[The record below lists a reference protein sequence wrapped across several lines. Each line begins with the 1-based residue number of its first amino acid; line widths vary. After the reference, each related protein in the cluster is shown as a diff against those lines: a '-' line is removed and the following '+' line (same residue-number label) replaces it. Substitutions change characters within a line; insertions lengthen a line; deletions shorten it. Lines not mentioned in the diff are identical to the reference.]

1 MVFVVTQK
9 SGFGLSECFNKYEV
23 TINHYMNPERFI
35 VKYTEMTVYSEH
47 PSLISYYVDD
57 HNHVNFFSVYY
68 NRFVWVDNHKFLR
81 RNIIG
86 KLVIIR
92 FIKLGINN
100 EYNKSM
106 MNIFIYDQ
114 LNRQ

>member
-47 PSLISYYVDD
+47 PSLIS
-57 HNHVNFFSVYY
+57 
-68 NRFVWVDNHKFLR
+68 
-81 RNIIG
+81 
-86 KLVIIR
+86 
-92 FIKLGINN
+92 
-100 EYNKSM
+100 
-106 MNIFIYDQ
+106 
-114 LNRQ
+114 